1 LLDRA
6 LRTGE
11 IRAGR
16 VAADIRCAELQATA
30 SEREKMF
37 TRALKEAHAENER
50 LAASL
55 TKTDII
61 SMHVE
66 NGELEIA
73 TRPPH
78 WAIKAMAASFYDTL
92 DNALN
97 WRSIEVG
104 PMDHEGTRMI
114 VTVRRATGQT
124 PEETVTKLK
133 GTIEKLL
140 ACVKPDIYPYTCSEA
155 RALLN
160 LTQEK

>member
-1 LLDRA
+1 MKWLTKLLRM
-6 LRTGE
+6 RET
-11 IRAGR
+11 R
-16 VAADIRCAELQATA
+16 V
-30 SEREKMF
+30 EREK
-37 TRALKEAHAENER
+37 TLARALKEAHAENER

-114 VTVRRATGQT
+114 VTVRRANGQT
-124 PEETVTKLK
+124 PEETVSKLK
-133 GTIEKLL
+133 DVVEELH
-140 ACVKPDIYPYTCSEA
+140 ACVKPDIYPYTCGKA
-155 RALLN
+155 RALLDP
-160 LTQEK
+160 TQEK